1 MVALHSVPDEPT
13 RRSAPARRSSR
24 LWRALMAAD
33 RAFVALTGKLVVTGE
48 IPADL
53 RGQPVLLAT
62 NHIGVFDGFVLVAAC
77 HKAGIAP
84 SLMSTGGIFD
94 APVAGWVW
102 RRCGHVRVD
111 RGKATVTQA
120 MDSAVNAIGEGHTLL
135 IYPEGRVSRDPGLWP
150 ERGKT
155 GAARIALASGAPVL
169 PVSQWGAHEAVIWGT
184 LVVSGWSDFK
194 PLMMSWFRAVKN
206 RPTFRVHFGP
216 PVDLSDLSPT
226 KTGDAT
232 RARDRI
238 MRAIAKGM
246 IGIRP
251 GELDKLKFHDPTR
264 PTESRSPWTPDQL

>member
-33 RAFVALTGKLVVTGE
+33 RALVALTGKLVVTGE
-48 IPADL
+48 VPAEL
-53 RGQPVLLAT
+53 RGRPVLLAS

-77 HKAGIAP
+77 HKAGLAP

-94 APVAGWVW
+94 APIAGWVW

-111 RGKATVTQA
+111 RGKRTVTQA
-120 MDSAVNAIGEGHTLL
+120 MDSAVQALGDGHSLL
-135 IYPEGRVSRDPGLWP
+135 IYPEGRVTRDPGLWP

-155 GAARIALASGAPVL
+155 GAARIALAAGVPVV
-169 PVSQWGAHEAVIWGT
+169 PVSQFGAHEAVIWGT
-184 LVVSGWSDFK
+184 LVVSGWTDFK

-206 RPTFRVHFGP
+206 RPTFRVHFGAP
-216 PVDLSDLSPT
+216 PDLSDLSPA
-226 KTGDAT
+226 KPGDAA

-238 MRAIAKGM
+238 MREIAKGM

-251 GELDKLKFHDPTR
+251 GELDKLKFHDATR